1 MTVSPWMNAGI
12 SAFLLSFIGMST
24 GGILTSSVFKLSG
37 FMSARLVMVSVGLLL
52 SIIFLEILP
61 ESIDMG
67 GTFQTLSGS
76 CMGYLFARLSDQY
89 VHRLNKRNSSLTIQ
103 KSEHSLIWLILAMT
117 LHNLPIGLAL
127 GAGLQGAQLQSMHE
141 HLMMAMIIHS
151 IPEGLAVGLLLVAAG
166 YRLSF
171 LFSTFILINAP
182 ILIGSAIGNSL
193 NEILDS
199 STISLFISVAL
210 GTLVFVIIHEIFYRI
225 NS

>member
-24 GGILTSSVFKLSG
+24 GGILTSSVFKLSSY
-37 FMSARLVMVSVGLLL
+37 MSARLVMV
-52 SIIFLEILP
+52 
-61 ESIDMG
+61 
-67 GTFQTLSGS
+67 
-76 CMGYLFARLSDQY
+76 
-89 VHRLNKRNSSLTIQ
+89 
-103 KSEHSLIWLILAMT
+103 
-117 LHNLPIGLAL
+117 NLPIGLAL

-193 NEILDS
+193 NKILDS
-199 STISLFISVAL
+199 STISLFISVAI
-210 GTLVFVIIHEIFYRI
+210 GTLVFVIIHEMFYRI